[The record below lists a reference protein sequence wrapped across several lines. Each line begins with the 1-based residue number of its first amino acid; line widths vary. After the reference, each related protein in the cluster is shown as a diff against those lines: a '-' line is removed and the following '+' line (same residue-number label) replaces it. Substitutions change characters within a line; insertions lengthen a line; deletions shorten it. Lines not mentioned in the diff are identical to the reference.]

1 MVRGVALLVLAFLI
15 VPAGFSKSPVKS
27 KTNNGD
33 KSTDDTTTTADATA
47 AASNTIA
54 AGTGA
59 ADTTAPAAPDAPV
72 PPAQQPAGN
81 TKAANDEYKP
91 GPTFTPLLATTGTL
105 GLFTT
110 ETADTLPKGQLW
122 NHKPA

>member
-1 MVRGVALLVLAFLI
+1 MRQSMVRGVALLVLAFLI

-54 AGTGA
+54 AGTGCSRHNRSCGA
-59 ADTTAPAAPDAPV
+59 RRARASS
-72 PPAQQPAGN
+72 
-81 TKAANDEYKP
+81 
-91 GPTFTPLLATTGTL
+91 ATTR
-105 GLFTT
+105 
-110 ETADTLPKGQLW
+110 GQ
-122 NHKPA
+122 HESRE